1 MKKKS
6 PDYLLLLLLFN
17 IIALGLFA
25 LASASS
31 VISQSIYGH
40 PYRYFIEQIIF
51 GFLPGIVVAIFLF
64 KVPLDYLRK
73 WAPLFLAINLFLL
86 GLVFIPFFG
95 ETIRGATRWINL
107 GPLSFQPAELLKLTF
122 VLYLASWL
130 AARTNKSS
138 KKVSSINETFFPF
151 LMVSGVISLILY
163 LQPDMSTLIVILFT
177 ALVMYFMARTP
188 FYHTV
193 AFIVAGMVLA
203 WGAIKVAPYRM
214 ARIHGMLNPDLDP
227 LGTTYQAKQMLITI
241 GSGGITGL
249 GLGMSQQKYGLLPLP
264 MNDSIFAV
272 MAEEMGFIGCVALI
286 FLFLA
291 FFIRGLSIAQKSKDQ
306 FVRLVVIGI
315 STWIFVQAFVNIG
328 AMVGVI
334 PLTGIPLPFISH
346 GRSHIIV
353 ELAAVGI
360 LLNASKYYEKK

>member
-1 MKKKS
+1 
-6 PDYLLLLLLFN
+6 
-17 IIALGLFA
+17 
-25 LASASS
+25 
-31 VISQSIYGH
+31 
-40 PYRYFIEQIIF
+40 
-51 GFLPGIVVAIFLF
+51 
-64 KVPLDYLRK
+64 
-73 WAPLFLAINLFLL
+73 
-86 GLVFIPFFG
+86 
-95 ETIRGATRWINL
+95 
-107 GPLSFQPAELLKLTF
+107 
-122 VLYLASWL
+122 
-130 AARTNKSS
+130 
-138 KKVSSINETFFPF
+138 
-151 LMVSGVISLILY
+151 
-163 LQPDMSTLIVILFT
+163 
-177 ALVMYFMARTP
+177 
-188 FYHTV
+188 
-193 AFIVAGMVLA
+193 
-203 WGAIKVAPYRM
+203 
-214 ARIHGMLNPDLDP
+214 
-227 LGTTYQAKQMLITI
+227 MLITI